1 MDHSARD
8 LLPTDLQGCPSKGF
22 SHQALKKED
31 LVLHRTFWTWRR
43 FTGIVLI
50 LGGVLFQG
58 SAWIPL
64 TIGSTPLTDSKGT
77 FIYLLPPQEV
87 LGVVLHHQALWW
99 WTNAFF
105 MGSTIVT
112 MLSASA
118 ATFSPLSNM
127 LRYIDAISHF
137 L

>member
-1 MDHSARD
+1 M
-8 LLPTDLQGCPSKGF
+8 
-22 SHQALKKED
+22 
-31 LVLHRTFWTWRR
+31 LHRTSWTWRP

-50 LGGVLFQG
+50 LGGILFLG

-64 TIGSTPLTDSKGT
+64 TIGPPAPLTDSKGT
-77 FIYLLPPQEV
+77 SIYSLPPQAM
-87 LGVVLHHQALWW
+87 LGVVFHHQALWW